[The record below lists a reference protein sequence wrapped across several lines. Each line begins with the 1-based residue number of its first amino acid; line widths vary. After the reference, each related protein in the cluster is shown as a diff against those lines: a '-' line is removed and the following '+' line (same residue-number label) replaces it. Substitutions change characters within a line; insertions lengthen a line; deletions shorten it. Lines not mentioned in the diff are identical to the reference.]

1 MDGERSPQ
9 GTLTAPFGV
18 EAAKPRPSRA
28 HGIAAIAGL
37 DLGTNNC
44 RLLVARPDGAHL
56 RVIDSFSRAVRLGD
70 GIEKSGA
77 LDPLAMDRAVGA
89 LRICA
94 EKLRRS
100 APERVRAVATA
111 ACRQALNGADFA
123 RRVREETGIALEI
136 IGPEEESR
144 LAVAGCGPLVDPAAE
159 RVLIFDIGGGSTELV
174 LLDLVSV
181 PPEARAAEVRAIRA
195 DSGGAVS
202 AAEREGQGARII
214 DWVSIPVG
222 VATLQDKFAEI
233 ADSGRR
239 FGLMTW
245 YFEELIEGFA
255 RRMALEAAERP
266 LQLIGASGSVTT
278 IGSAYLGLRRYD
290 RSRVDGLWLP
300 SRAARRI
307 ARELASLPEA
317 SRVQHPSIGPD
328 RAKLIVAS
336 CAILSAILCAWPTER
351 IRVADRGLREGLI
364 YTQTGAAQ
372 GAALNGAGR

>member
-1 MDGERSPQ
+1 MDGEGSPQ
-9 GTLTAPFGV
+9 GTLIAPLG
-18 EAAKPRPSRA
+18 RA
-28 HGIAAIAGL
+28 TPKAGPARASPIAAIAGL

-56 RVIDSFSRAVRLGD
+56 RVVDSFSRAVRLGD
-70 GIEKSGA
+70 GIEHSGA
-77 LDPLAMDRAVGA
+77 LDPIAMDRAVDA

-94 EKLRRS
+94 DKLRRA

-144 LAVAGCGPLVDPAAE
+144 LAVAGCGPLVDPSAE

-181 PPEARAAEVRAIRA
+181 PPEARAAEVRLIRA
-195 DSGGAVS
+195 EIGGA
-202 AAEREGQGARII
+202 EGTGKGARII

-233 ADSGRR
+233 GDSGRR
-239 FGLMTW
+239 FGLMSW

-255 RRMALEAAERP
+255 RRMSIEAAERP

-290 RSRVDGLWLP
+290 RNRVDALWLP

-307 ARELASLPEA
+307 ARELASLPDA
-317 SRVQHPSIGPD
+317 ARAQHPSIGPD

-364 YTQTGAAQ
+364 YTQTGALN
-372 GAALNGAGR
+372 GVGTAALNGATR